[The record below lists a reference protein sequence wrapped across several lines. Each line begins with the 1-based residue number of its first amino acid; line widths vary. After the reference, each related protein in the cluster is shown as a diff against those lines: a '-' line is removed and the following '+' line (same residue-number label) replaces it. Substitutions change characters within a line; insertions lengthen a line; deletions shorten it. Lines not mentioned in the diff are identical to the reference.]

1 MGLFVN
7 FSDFPTLTAGPIVG
21 PYQLA
26 LTDYLVGYQQ
36 NPDPAAGNQEMKTT
50 IADLATFLESPSASI
65 WFANLQNNSAAWN
78 SNYLTTNALSAG
90 WQGAVAYSGLSGN
103 FARIDIDNTFNCN
116 NRFNG
121 NVTINGNLTALGDA
135 TFRNTIF
142 TTTSALSV
150 MNTGPGPAL
159 YVFQATGPD
168 FNTVAEFVGGVFPF
182 EDDAEVPILHIR
194 NSEAWPVVGDPPGYL
209 SGADS
214 LGKIGINN
222 RDPILELTVN
232 GAISSNQY
240 IVVSG
245 WGPLFVGGATSDQWN
260 EVYTNV
266 NQISTYYILDGGNPQ
281 GSDSRYASLSIGPR
295 RQFNLSFITNSA
307 VRVVITS
314 AGRMGLNT
322 WPDDLVYPYT
332 IKDSVSAVI
341 ALNTSAAVSAMAGI
355 TYQINRANR
364 YSTTIDNQGTFFVT
378 RHAMDGTV
386 NGTVVTLLSTGNS
399 IFNSPTAIVNS
410 NDFRVN
416 SNDVIF
422 LSSNRIVILGPISGN
437 NITTSFNSGSATGN
451 RSFAV
456 NSGRAYG
463 VASFAEGTG
472 SIASG
477 INSHAQGNNTL
488 ASGNDSHAEGLTT
501 IASGS
506 AAHAEGRS
514 NLASGDFS
522 HAEGIINIASGLAS
536 HAEGSTNTASGSA
549 SHAEGSNTQ
558 AFGSSSHAEGNT
570 TIALGPDSHAEGRS
584 TSASGAYSHAEGSVT
599 TASNLASHAEGS
611 NTLASGYTSH
621 AEGENTIAQ
630 GQYSHAEGNFSTSS
644 GSASHAEG
652 SNTTAS
658 GNFSHAQGDTTTAAG
673 VASHSE
679 GRSTTAS
686 GNFSHAQG
694 DTTTAAGVASHS
706 EGRSTTA
713 SGNFSHAEG
722 FTTIASGSASHTEG
736 SSTTASG
743 NESHAEGLTTTA
755 SGSASHAEG
764 RSTTASGNF
773 SHAEGDNTTTSGL
786 ASHSEGSFTRA
797 RGNTSHAA
805 GSYVESAHDRTW
817 IWKGS
822 SLTNVISTTRTDQF
836 LVSAAGGVY
845 IPGNVGIGTDNN
857 DNSLTVTGT
866 ISTGFHNTS
875 IHWNSV
881 YSTTN
886 TNSAGWESTEAKV
899 VASSASW
906 DSVYSNSNALTAG
919 WEATRT
925 KSYASSASWDSVYST
940 VRSLSDSWEESVF
953 ITEMGLASAGWNAT
967 QAKMYASS
975 ASWDSVYSTTR
986 TNSAEWE
993 TAYAVVQTLTGNF
1006 IYPDTNLLLI
1016 NNSNKDLYNKK
1027 FVSLRHS
1034 DTATVVIDRNV
1045 GYGFSCKLFNNSTH
1059 YIFLSSYVP
1068 FTLNSKDAYL
1078 NEQYGVANIE
1088 SDGMYVYADG
1098 DLEITFGPP
1107 YPDAVLSEDD
1117 GFIIISGQGT
1127 GDPSGVEYIVGIGG
1141 GTLPD
1146 PDELLLY

>member
-7 FSDFPTLTAGPIVG
+7 FSDFVTLTAGPKNPIEVQDNQLVLSDYIVG
-21 PYQLA
+21 F
-26 LTDYLVGYQQ
+26 
-36 NPDPAAGNQEMKTT
+36 QETGVKDERREIKTT
-50 IADLATFLESPSASI
+50 IGDLASFLESPSASTY
-65 WFANLQNNSAAWN
+65 FATLVQNSASWI

-90 WQGAVAYSGLSGN
+90 WQGAVAYSALSAN
-103 FARIDIDNTFNCN
+103 FARLDIDNIFNCN
-116 NRFNG
+116 NNFNG
-121 NVTINGNLTALGDA
+121 NVTITGNLTALG
-135 TFRNTIF
+135 TSYFRNSLF
-142 TTTSALSV
+142 TTTTALCV
-150 MNTGPGPAL
+150 VNTGPGPAM
-159 YVFQATGPD
+159 YVFQASGPGS
-168 FNTVAEFVGGVFPF
+168 NTIADFVGGYFPF
-182 EDDAEVPILHIR
+182 EDETTVPVLHIK
-194 NSEAWPVVGDPPGYL
+194 NAEPWLNQGDPITPPNPGF
-209 SGADS
+209 GAEADPI
-214 LGKIGINN
+214 GKVGINT
-222 RDPILELTVN
+222 RDCILELTVN

-240 IVVSG
+240 MVVSG
-245 WGPLFVGGATSDQWN
+245 KGPLFPQGHATSDYWN

-422 LSSNRIVILGPISGN
+422 LSSNRIVLLGPISGN

-463 VASFAEGTG
+463 VASFAEGTD

-488 ASGNDSHAEGLTT
+488 ASGNESHAEGLTT

-522 HAEGIINIASGLAS
+522 HAEGIINTASGLAS

-686 GNFSHAQG
+686 GNFSH
-694 DTTTAAGVASHS
+694 V
-706 EGRSTTA
+706 
-713 SGNFSHAEG
+713 EG
-722 FTTIASGSASHTEG
+722 F
-736 SSTTASG
+736 
-743 NESHAEGLTTTA
+743 TTTA

-764 RSTTASGNF
+764 RSTTASGNESHSEGLTTTASGSA
-773 SHAEGDNTTTSGL
+773 SHAEGRGTTASGNFSHSEGNTTTASGL
-786 ASHSEGSFTRA
+786 ASTPKVI
-797 RGNTSHAA
+797 TPMQM
-805 GSYVESAHDRTW
+805 VITL
-817 IWKGS
+817 ILKGH
-822 SLTNVISTTRTDQF
+822 LPEQKEMQVMLQDLIQNRHM
-836 LVSAAGGVY
+836 
-845 IPGNVGIGTDNN
+845 
-857 DNSLTVTGT
+857 TVLGY
-866 ISTGFHNTS
+866 G
-875 IHWNSV
+875 
-881 YSTTN
+881 
-886 TNSAGWESTEAKV
+886 
-899 VASSASW
+899 
-906 DSVYSNSNALTAG
+906 
-919 WEATRT
+919 
-925 KSYASSASWDSVYST
+925 
-940 VRSLSDSWEESVF
+940 
-953 ITEMGLASAGWNAT
+953 
-967 QAKMYASS
+967 
-975 ASWDSVYSTTR
+975 
-986 TNSAEWE
+986 
-993 TAYAVVQTLTGNF
+993 
-1006 IYPDTNLLLI
+1006 
-1016 NNSNKDLYNKK
+1016 KDL
-1027 FVSLRHS
+1027 V
-1034 DTATVVIDRNV
+1034 
-1045 GYGFSCKLFNNSTH
+1045 
-1059 YIFLSSYVP
+1059 
-1068 FTLNSKDAYL
+1068 
-1078 NEQYGVANIE
+1078 
-1088 SDGMYVYADG
+1088 
-1098 DLEITFGPP
+1098 
-1107 YPDAVLSEDD
+1107 
-1117 GFIIISGQGT
+1117 
-1127 GDPSGVEYIVGIGG
+1127 
-1141 GTLPD
+1141 
-1146 PDELLLY
+1146 